1 MTANAATHTAGA
13 QVTVPRDR
21 MVDAGNIV
29 TLAVKEIRD
38 SLNNRWFILY
48 TIAFAVLATAL
59 AYLSMMG
66 TGSDGF
72 AGFGRTAA
80 GLINLVLLIVPLMAL
95 TAGAGAIASERERGT
110 LSYLLAQPVTRFEV
124 LIGKYIGL
132 ALTMMAALALG
143 FGISAAVIASRS
155 GGTNAVTF
163 LSLVGYALIL
173 ALGMLSLGFLLSV
186 IARKT
191 SVATGAAI
199 FLWLAFVFLGD
210 LGLMG
215 SAVVFRMQVTE
226 LFHLALINPL
236 QVFKMASL
244 DSMNASLDVLGPAGL
259 YASQQYGNGLPW
271 IFGSVLAL
279 WVVVPLAISYVIF
292 ARRGVS

>member
-1 MTANAATHTAGA
+1 MSAEMTNQVMITKTNA
-13 QVTVPRDR
+13 PRERLID
-21 MVDAGNIV
+21 GSNIV
-29 TLAVKEIRD
+29 TLALKEIRD

-48 TIAFAVLATAL
+48 TVAFAVLATAL

-66 TGSDGF
+66 TGSSGF

-132 ALTMMAALALG
+132 ALTMTAALALG

-155 GGTNAVTF
+155 GATNAVTF

-191 SVATGAAI
+191 SVAIGAAI
-199 FLWLAFVFLGD
+199 FLWLAFVFVGD

-215 SAVVFRMQVTE
+215 SAIVFRMQVTE
-226 LFHLALINPL
+226 LFHFALLNPL

-259 YASQQYGNGLPW
+259 YASQQYGNTLPW

-279 WVVVPLAISYVIF
+279 WVVVPLAVSYAIF